1 MVNESFRPANATAIA
16 HYSTPA
22 NRTQSFSLIRFAI
35 NIAWGVGSALGG
47 LLASINYHLL
57 FWVDGFTNIGGAVL
71 LITLLPKVSLQHQ
84 QKDVQRVRVHE
95 KKLSPYRD
103 KAFLIFIF
111 LLIIFAICFFQ
122 LFVTVPLFFKE
133 RLHLNEFWIGIVM
146 ALNGVIIAIVEMI
159 IVFKLEGKRPYLL
172 LAAYGA
178 VLMAASFFILNI
190 PFANGLFI
198 AVFSTMVIT
207 AGEMISLPFMNTY
220 YISRST
226 EANRGQYAAL
236 YTMGWSMAQIIGS
249 STGAMVANASGFTN
263 LWWMI
268 GGLSLATA
276 FGFYQLQKKS

>member
-1 MVNESFRPANATAIA
+1 M
-16 HYSTPA
+16 
-22 NRTQSFSLIRFAI
+22 
-35 NIAWGVGSALGG
+35 
-47 LLASINYHLL
+47 
-57 FWVDGFTNIGGAVL
+57 
-71 LITLLPKVSLQHQ
+71 
-84 QKDVQRVRVHE
+84 
-95 KKLSPYRD
+95 
-103 KAFLIFIF
+103 IFIF

-133 RLHLNEFWIGIVM
+133 SLHLNEFWIGIVM

-159 IVFKLEGKRPYLL
+159 IVFKLEGKKPYLL
-172 LAAYGA
+172 L
-178 VLMAASFFILNI
+178 AASFFILNI